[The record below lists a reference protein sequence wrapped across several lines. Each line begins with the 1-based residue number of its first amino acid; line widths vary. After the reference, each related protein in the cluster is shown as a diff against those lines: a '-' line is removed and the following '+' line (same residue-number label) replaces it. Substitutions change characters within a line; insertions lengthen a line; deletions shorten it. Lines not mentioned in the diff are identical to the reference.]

1 MHVKRLNYSMGGVT
15 GAPAV
20 EPSDMPLLHGCSPNT
35 RMTLPSRL
43 PLNSNDDDDDV
54 YKQRSLK

>member
-1 MHVKRLNYSMGGVT
+1 MGGVT

-43 PLNSNDDDDDV
+43 PLNSNDDDDDDV